1 MLKVYLCV
9 ILFGGLFKP
18 ANYTNPFIF
27 LKKYNMKDTKTEEFY
42 TRLQEQLKG
51 DTTWPAPYL
60 YKFIVPGNTQKI
72 AQIEA
77 IFNGTNAQINTRDS
91 SKGTYTSLSIKVVM
105 ASPEMVIEKYKQVSQ
120 VEGVISL

>member
-9 ILFGGLFKP
+9 ILFGGLFNP
-18 ANYTNPFIF
+18 TNYTNPFIF

-60 YKFIVPGNTQKI
+60 YKFIVPGNAQKI

-91 SKGTYTSLSIKVVM
+91 SKGTYTSLPIKVVM